1 MEEDL
6 IGMHLVVEVYD
17 TSGNFEGE
25 WDYEVTK
32 EALERWEK
40 ADSTDL
46 NEGKSLVR
54 YLLLS
59 RLKEHCSLSWRL
71 LSNNLCLGE
80 FIEGGIPN
88 DLLVEIPRLFV
99 INSAVDKM
107 YECLSRL
114 VLDES
119 IRVVH

>member
-6 IGMHLVVEVYD
+6 TGMLLVVEVYD
-17 TSGNFEGE
+17 TSGNYAGE
-25 WDYEVTK
+25 WDYEVTR
-32 EALERWEK
+32 EALNRWEI
-40 ADSTDL
+40 ADSTDN

-71 LSNNLCLGE
+71 LANNLCLRE
-80 FIEGGIPN
+80 FIDSGIP
-88 DLLVEIPRLFV
+88 DELLIEIPRLFV

-107 YECLSRL
+107 YECLSSL
-114 VLDES
+114 VLEES